1 MIERKFELSYVN
13 FKISSNWFLMTVF
26 QIESGGDLHNLLTG
40 RIDQCEIVPSGVV
53 SILKFRMN

>member
-1 MIERKFELSYVN
+1 MN